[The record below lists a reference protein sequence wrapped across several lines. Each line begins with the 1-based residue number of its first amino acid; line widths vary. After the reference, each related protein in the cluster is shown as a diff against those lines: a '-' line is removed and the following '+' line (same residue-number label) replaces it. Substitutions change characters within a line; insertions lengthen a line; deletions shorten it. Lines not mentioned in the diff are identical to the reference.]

1 MSLSNQSDLEK
12 QTILVR
18 SLLRILGARHGA
30 LQLIE
35 THISWV
41 IVAGE
46 FAYKLKKAV
55 RFDFLDYS
63 RIESSC
69 FFCHEEVRLN
79 RRLAITLYLGVV
91 SITGSAESATIDA
104 EDAAEAINYAV
115 KMRAFSQDA
124 LWSHR
129 ITHQDIT

>member
-46 FAYKLKKAV
+46 FAYKLKKRCDLIFSIIRVLNQAV
-55 RFDFLDYS
+55 
-63 RIESSC
+63 
-69 FFCHEEVRLN
+69 FFAMKKCAL
-79 RRLAITLYLGVV
+79 IGVLR
-91 SITGSAESATIDA
+91 SPFIWA
-104 EDAAEAINYAV
+104 
-115 KMRAFSQDA
+115 
-124 LWSHR
+124 W
-129 ITHQDIT
+129 